1 MTTPIAL
8 ENMLENNGPIN
19 TWEQMATAI
28 ALMSPEQ
35 KKTNIT
41 IELEYQDEFYPAE
54 LRICGSEHSVLDDG
68 HPVIF
73 TKEA

>member
-8 ENMLENNGPIN
+8 ENMLNVGPIK

-28 ALMSPEQ
+28 ALMTPEQ
-35 KKTNIT
+35 RKTNIT
-41 IELEYQDEFYPAE
+41 IELEHEDECYPAE
-54 LRICGSEHSVLDDG
+54 FRICGADHQILDNG

>member
-1 MTTPIAL
+1 
-8 ENMLENNGPIN
+8 MLDEGPIK

-35 KKTNIT
+35 RKINIT
-41 IELEYQDEFYPAE
+41 IELEYADEFYSAE
-54 LRICGSEHSVLDDG
+54 LRICGKNHSVLDNG

-73 TKEA
+73 TKEC

>member
-8 ENMLENNGPIN
+8 ENMLNAGPIK

-35 KKTNIT
+35 RQTNIT
-41 IELEYQDEFYPAE
+41 IELEYQDEFFPAE
-54 LRICGSEHSVLDDG
+54 LRICGENHSVLDDG